1 MNEIIASEMNK
12 FGINNFFDSSQ
23 KYTETLFPEMSLDK
37 LFTSTLNG
45 NVFSLL
51 RNNSLIKIFYK
62 EFRTT
67 IGLMSSVLIII
78 IVHTIFKTIVD
89 GLKNSENSKIA
100 YFLQYLLIVTL
111 VVESFVLILD
121 LTRETVKNVVN
132 FMNLLIP
139 LMITLMLTTGSLTTT
154 SVFQPALIFLTSFI
168 GNFIEN
174 FVIPLLMV
182 SIVLSIIS
190 NLSDKI
196 QVDKLSK
203 FFRSF
208 IVWVLGILLTLFT
221 CILSLE
227 GTLSSGVDG
236 VASKTTKAAVSTLVP
251 VVGKIMGD
259 TVDSII
265 GCTNI
270 LKNSVGV
277 IGIIIIIGIIA
288 VPTIKILI
296 MWFSFKL
303 MAVVCEPVS
312 DEKIVKLFEQIAD
325 SYKIMLAILISVSA
339 MFIISITLV
348 IKITNSVLMYR

>member
-1 MNEIIASEMNK
+1 MGFGNTTYIIYM
-12 FGINNFFDSSQ
+12 
-23 KYTETLFPEMSLDK
+23 
-37 LFTSTLNG
+37 
-45 NVFSLL
+45 
-51 RNNSLIKIFYK
+51 
-62 EFRTT
+62 
-67 IGLMSSVLIII
+67 
-78 IVHTIFKTIVD
+78 
-89 GLKNSENSKIA
+89 
-100 YFLQYLLIVTL
+100 
-111 VVESFVLILD
+111 
-121 LTRETVKNVVN
+121 
-132 FMNLLIP
+132 
-139 LMITLMLTTGSLTTT
+139 
-154 SVFQPALIFLTSFI
+154 
-168 GNFIEN
+168 
-174 FVIPLLMV
+174 
-182 SIVLSIIS
+182 
-190 NLSDKI
+190 
-196 QVDKLSK
+196 
-203 FFRSF
+203 
-208 IVWVLGILLTLFT
+208 
-221 CILSLE
+221 LSLE